1 MIFEKIRERLQ
12 KLMQQKCDLYNL
24 GDRDEDK
31 YFFQLYFLRQEIMP
45 LLDKVE
51 AEYNNGWIPCSER
64 LPEGEDY
71 GLAQYADGKYDLG
84 DDDNIWMA
92 FYNHTEG
99 HWEYET
105 DEGLLITPEVI
116 AWQPLPKPY
125 KKGE

>member
-1 MIFEKIRERLQ
+1 
-12 KLMQQKCDLYNL
+12 
-24 GDRDEDK
+24 
-31 YFFQLYFLRQEIMP
+31 
-45 LLDKVE
+45 
-51 AEYNNGWIPCSER
+51 

-71 GLAQYADGKYDLG
+71 VLAQYADERYYIGED
-84 DDDNIWMA
+84 IWMA

-99 HWEYET
+99 CWEYET